1 MKSAILGCSKSAEI
15 QATVMTVDPSDR
27 GGIVHGGGN
36 PLGPQPQGM
45 EICTFFN
52 GYIIYFDWAIF
63 NSKLFV

>member
-1 MKSAILGCSKSAEI
+1 MIFPRKSAILGCWKSTEI

-45 EICTFFN
+45 ESYTFFN
-52 GYIIYFDWAIF
+52 G
-63 NSKLFV
+63 